1 MFILYDI
8 IFAVFTLCYLS
19 IYIFKNK
26 FHPGFGM
33 RLGFSPKALREKLK
47 GQRPIWLH
55 AVSVGEV
62 AASIKLIEQLRV
74 EFPDKEIVISTV
86 TPTGNKVAASIA
98 GDQISLIYL
107 PLDFSF
113 IVKRVVSIINPSILI
128 IAETEIWPNLISV
141 ISKRGIP
148 IVTVNS
154 RISDSSFKGY
164 RMLKFLIAPILNKI
178 NFFCAQAKIDADRL
192 AALGVKADK
201 IEVTGN
207 MKFDNA
213 NIGNISK
220 DGGDY
225 AKVYREKLRLRAEDK
240 LLIAA
245 STHPGE
251 EEIILNIYKNLKS
264 EFSSLKLLI
273 APRHPQRAKDVGKLA
288 QEYWFAPLLVSQIK
302 PSSREA
308 CDLASGGEAI
318 PYLKR
323 DCFVTSPNQG
333 FLAMTKSGLVN
344 RQEVFILDTIGQLI
358 YFYAAS
364 DIVFVGGSLIK
375 KGGHN
380 ILEPAFFAKPIVFG
394 PHIFNFRDMTAL
406 FLSVEAAMQAQ
417 DAGVLQEN
425 IKTLLVDSNKAAL
438 LGVRAKDLLEK
449 NKGATA
455 KNLKII
461 LRHCFAARNV
471 VTAHCAVTTT
481 RNNMTLL

>member
-1 MFILYDI
+1 MPVFYDL
-8 IFAVFTLCYLS
+8 IFALFVLFYLPV
-19 IYIFKNK
+19 YIFKNK

-33 RLGFSPKALREKLK
+33 RLGFLPKALREKIR
-47 GQRPIWLH
+47 GERPIWLH

-62 AASIKLIEQLRV
+62 AASKKLIEGLHGA
-74 EFPDKEIVISTV
+74 FPDKKIIISTV
-86 TPTGNKVAASIA
+86 TPTGNKIAFSIA
-98 GDQISLIYL
+98 GSRDLLIYL

-141 ISKRGIP
+141 ISKRRIP

-164 RMLKFLIAPILNKI
+164 RMLKFLISPLLNKI
-178 NFFCAQAKIDADRL
+178 SFFCAQAKTDAERL
-192 AALGVKADK
+192 AALGVKEDK

-213 NIGNISK
+213 NIGNMGK

-225 AKVYREKLRLRAEDK
+225 AKIYREKLRLKAEDK

-245 STHPGE
+245 STHSGE

-273 APRHPQRAKDVGKLA
+273 APRHPHRAKDVGKLA
-288 QEYWFAPLLVSQIK
+288 REYGFAPLSVSQ
-302 PSSREA
+302 
-308 CDLASGGEAI
+308 LASLSVCQ
-318 PYLKR
+318 LKEK
-323 DCFVTSPNQG
+323 P
-333 FLAMTKSGLVN
+333 AN
-344 RQEVFILDTIGQLI
+344 RPTGQPANKQEVFILDTIGQLI

-364 DIVFVGGSLIK
+364 DIVFMGGSLIK

-380 ILEPAFFAKPIVFG
+380 ILEPAFFAKPVVFG
-394 PHIFNFRDMTAL
+394 PHMFNFRDMTAL
-406 FLSVEAAMQAQ
+406 FLSAEACVQAQ
-417 DAGVLQEN
+417 DAGALQEK
-425 IKTLLVDSNKAAL
+425 IKILLADSIKAAD
-438 LGVRAKDLLEK
+438 LGKRAKELLEK

-455 KNLKII
+455 RNLSRIK
-461 LRHCFAARNV
+461 LY
-471 VTAHCAVTTT
+471 
-481 RNNMTLL
+481 LD